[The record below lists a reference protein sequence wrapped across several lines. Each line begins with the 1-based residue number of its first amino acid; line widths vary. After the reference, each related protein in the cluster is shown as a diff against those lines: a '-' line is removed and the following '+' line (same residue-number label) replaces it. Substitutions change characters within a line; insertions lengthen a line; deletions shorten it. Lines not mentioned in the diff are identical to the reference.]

1 MNEFGTYTSQD
12 IYKTLKDEILK
23 LKILP
28 GEKISEN
35 DVCERFGVSRTP
47 VRSAFQRLDT
57 EGLITIE
64 PYKSTFASLLDFE
77 QIEQMIYMRYA
88 IESAVLKDFI
98 EVVDPM
104 TIEKIR
110 YRIRQQEVLVGGDFT
125 PDQFYELD
133 SKMHNIWFDFMH
145 KEGLW
150 EFIQRAQVDYTR
162 FRMLDIV
169 VARNFRKILNE
180 HLQLFDAI
188 CSKDIQAIDN
198 IIKSHVY
205 GGISRMN
212 DQIRTEFVDY
222 FVFDN
227 KID

>member
-1 MNEFGTYTSQD
+1 MNEFGSYASQD
-12 IYKTLKDEILK
+12 IYRILKEEILN

-35 DVCERFGVSRTP
+35 DICDRFGVSRTP

-57 EGLITIE
+57 EGLITVA

-110 YRIRQQEVLVGGDFT
+110 YRIRQQEVLIGSEFT
-125 PDQFYELD
+125 PEQFYEFD
-133 SKMHNIWFDFMH
+133 SKMHNIWFAFMH

-150 EFIQRAQVDYTR
+150 DFIQRAQVDYTR

-169 VARNFRKILNE
+169 AVKNFKQIISE
-180 HLQLFDAI
+180 HYELFEFI
-188 CSKDIQAIDN
+188 CKKDTISAEGMV
-198 IIKSHVY
+198 KRHLY
-205 GGISRMN
+205 GGVSRLGER
-212 DQIRTEFVDY
+212 IYTEFTDY
-222 FVFDN
+222 FIS
-227 KID
+227 K

>member
-169 VARNFRKILNE
+169 AVKSFKEIIGE
-180 HLQLFDAI
+180 HYRLFDAI
-188 CSKDIQAIDN
+188 CKKDVQLAESLV
-198 IIKSHVY
+198 KKHLY
-205 GGISRMN
+205 GGVSRLGER
-212 DQIRTEFVDY
+212 IYTEFTDY
-222 FVFDN
+222 F
-227 KID
+227 IAR

>member
-1 MNEFGTYTSQD
+1 MNGFGTYTGQD
-12 IYKTLKDEILK
+12 IYRILKEEILTLKV
-23 LKILP
+23 LP

-35 DVCERFGVSRTP
+35 DICERFGVSRTP

-57 EGLITIE
+57 EGLITVE

-110 YRIRQQEVLVGGDFT
+110 YRIRQQEVLIGGDFSA
-125 PDQFYELD
+125 DQFYELD
-133 SKMHNIWFDFMH
+133 SKMHNIWFAFMH

-150 EFIQRAQVDYTR
+150 NFIQRAQVDYTR

-169 VARNFRKILNE
+169 AVKSFKHIIQD
-180 HLQLFDAI
+180 HYDLFDAI
-188 CSKDIQAIDN
+188 CQKDTKVAEGL
-198 IIKSHVY
+198 IKKHLY
-205 GGISRMN
+205 GGVNRLGERIY
-212 DQIRTEFVDY
+212 TEFTDY
-222 FVFDN
+222 FIA
-227 KID
+227 K

>member
-1 MNEFGTYTSQD
+1 MNGFGTYTGQD
-12 IYKTLKDEILK
+12 IYRILKEEILTLKV
-23 LKILP
+23 LP

-35 DVCERFGVSRTP
+35 DICERFGVSRTP

-57 EGLITIE
+57 EGLITVE

-110 YRIRQQEVLVGGDFT
+110 YRIRQQEVLIGGDFSA
-125 PDQFYELD
+125 DQFYELD
-133 SKMHNIWFDFMH
+133 SKMHNIWFAFMH

-150 EFIQRAQVDYTR
+150 NFIQRAQVDYTR

-169 VARNFRKILNE
+169 AVKSFKQIIQD
-180 HLQLFDAI
+180 HYDLFDAI
-188 CSKDIQAIDN
+188 CQKDNKVAEGL
-198 IIKSHVY
+198 IKKHLY
-205 GGISRMN
+205 GGVNRLGERIY
-212 DQIRTEFVDY
+212 TEFTDY
-222 FVFDN
+222 FIA
-227 KID
+227 K

>member
-12 IYKTLKDEILK
+12 IYKILKDEILK

-35 DVCERFGVSRTP
+35 DICERFGVSRTP

-169 VARNFRKILNE
+169 AVKSFKEIIEE
-180 HLQLFDAI
+180 HYNLFDAI
-188 CSKDIQAIDN
+188 CKKDAPMAESLV
-198 IIKSHVY
+198 KKHLY
-205 GGISRMN
+205 GGVSRLGER
-212 DQIRTEFVDY
+212 IYTEFTDY
-222 FVFDN
+222 F
-227 KID
+227 ITR

>member
-12 IYKTLKDEILK
+12 IYRILKEEILT

-35 DVCERFGVSRTP
+35 DICERFGVSRTP

-57 EGLITIE
+57 EGLITVA
-64 PYKSTFASLLDFE
+64 PYKSTFAALLDFE

-110 YRIRQQEVLVGGDFT
+110 YRIRQQEVLISGEFT
-125 PDQFYELD
+125 PDQFYEFD
-133 SKMHNIWFDFMH
+133 SKMHNIWFAFMH

-150 EFIQRAQVDYTR
+150 DFIQRAQVDYTR

-169 VARNFRKILNE
+169 AVKNFKQIITE
-180 HLQLFDAI
+180 HYELFEAI
-188 CSKDIQAIDN
+188 CKKDAAAAEGMV
-198 IIKSHVY
+198 KRHLY
-205 GGISRMN
+205 GGVSRLGER
-212 DQIRTEFVDY
+212 IYTEFTDY
-222 FVFDN
+222 FIS
-227 KID
+227 K

>member
-1 MNEFGTYTSQD
+1 MNGFGTYTGQD
-12 IYKTLKDEILK
+12 IYRILKEEILTLKV
-23 LKILP
+23 LP

-35 DVCERFGVSRTP
+35 DICERFGVSRTP

-57 EGLITIE
+57 EGLITVE

-110 YRIRQQEVLVGGDFT
+110 YRIRQQEVLIGGDFSA
-125 PDQFYELD
+125 DQFYELD
-133 SKMHNIWFDFMH
+133 SKMHNIWFAFMH

-150 EFIQRAQVDYTR
+150 NFIQRAQVDYTR

-169 VARNFRKILNE
+169 AVKSFKQIIQD
-180 HLQLFDAI
+180 HYDVFDAI
-188 CSKDIQAIDN
+188 CQKDNKVAEGL
-198 IIKSHVY
+198 IKKHLY
-205 GGISRMN
+205 GGVNRLGERIY
-212 DQIRTEFVDY
+212 TEFTDY
-222 FVFDN
+222 FIA
-227 KID
+227 K